1 MPNGMTGFG
10 RAVATHAL
18 GAVTAEVKTVNNR
31 FLKVGMRLPDAFAEL
46 ESMLEAQVRAALA
59 RGSVYVNISLD
70 RGRPDVS
77 YSLNED
83 LIRQWW
89 PRLRAMARETG
100 AKEPD
105 LAALLAMPG
114 AVLEQGEKVQADESL
129 NATVSEALA
138 GALKGVQ
145 EMRAREGEALHKDLD
160 ARVKNVGALAKQVA
174 TRAPQVVQEYRE
186 KLKQRIDKLLEGS
199 GTKIDDVTLARE
211 VALMADRADVTEET
225 TRMEHHC
232 AQFLKVISGSG
243 EAGRR
248 LDFIAQEMLREA
260 NTMASKSS
268 DAALTQAAVEMKSE
282 IEKIKE
288 QVQNLE

>member
-1 MPNGMTGFG
+1 MPQGMTGFG
-10 RAVATHAL
+10 RAAAAHAL
-18 GAVTAEVKTVNNR
+18 GAVTVEVKSVNNR
-31 FLKVGMRLPDAFAEL
+31 FLKVGIRLPDVFSEL
-46 ESMLEAQVRAALA
+46 ESELEAQVRAALT
-59 RGSVYVNISLD
+59 RGSVYVNIALD

-77 YSLNED
+77 YSLNEA

-89 PRLRAMARETG
+89 PRLRAIARDAGE
-100 AKEPD
+100 KEPQLAD
-105 LAALLAMPG
+105 LLGMPG
-114 AVLEQGEKVQADESL
+114 AVLEQSEKLSPDESL
-129 NATVSEALA
+129 AAAVKEALA

-145 EMRAREGEALHKDLD
+145 EMRAREGEALQKDLA

-174 TRAPQVVQEYRE
+174 ARAPQVVQEYRQ
-186 KLKQRIDKLLEGS
+186 KLKARIDKLLEGS

-211 VALMADRADVTEET
+211 VALMADRGDVTEEV
-225 TRMEHHC
+225 TRMDHHC
-232 AQFLKVISGSG
+232 AQFLKVIGGSG

-268 DAALTQAAVEMKSE
+268 DAELTHAAVEMKSE